1 MKRKRRLAIDILAQY
16 CDIANID
23 IPHTIDTNDG
33 QVLDGIWVDIP
44 LSDPE
49 MNDMAY
55 SNVHDLDR
63 EKPNRME
70 KT

>member
-16 CDIANID
+16 CDKFNIY
-23 IPHTIDTNDG
+23 IPDTIDTNDK
-33 QVLDGIWVDIP
+33 QALDGIWVDIP

-49 MNDMAY
+49 MNDMTY

-63 EKPNRME
+63 EKLNRME
-70 KT
+70 KL